1 MFTYPIDKKTKDGKL
16 FWSQPKRPPVA
27 IEYDEK
33 DRLCNMFVVSYACLY
48 AKANGIQLDIDGM
61 LKDISKEQKVNMR
74 DEKVQ

>member
-48 AKANGIQLDIDGM
+48 AKANGI
-61 LKDISKEQKVNMR
+61 
-74 DEKVQ
+74 